1 MDWREELRNIETD
14 ISEEEVFEAIRRGY
28 NDLENATDDEIINY
42 FENSNSEELAG
53 HISNIKGILF
63 ENEIQDK
70 LEEIG
75 VESHQF
81 EKTNHPNTD
90 LEILEDGEVVEEIQ
104 LKATESTSYIKDT
117 LEENPDIE
125 IVATSEVA
133 EHLSNEVVD
142 SGVSDVVL
150 EETVAEVILPISKTS
165 IALTGIGLLFG
176 LWF

>member
-70 LEEIG
+70 ENK
-75 VESHQF
+75 F
-81 EKTNHPNTD
+81 EMTTN
-90 LEILEDGEVVEEIQ
+90 
-104 LKATESTSYIKDT
+104 S
-117 LEENPDIE
+117 
-125 IVATSEVA
+125 
-133 EHLSNEVVD
+133 
-142 SGVSDVVL
+142 
-150 EETVAEVILPISKTS
+150 
-165 IALTGIGLLFG
+165 GLLHFG
-176 LWF
+176 FDYDFSKHHSISAVYEMSVYANSDSDTIHTTNGIAVSSEFDEIKKWSVNYQYKF